1 MAPSS
6 SGLGR
11 RPLKAEVEGSNPFG
25 ATMNF
30 QPPFGAVFVSSHDF
44 VPALFFFSVPV
55 RSRFGWDSGL
65 RLGRFLCYR
74 CGRSPLFAFAAKHP
88 CGVGV

>member
-25 ATMNF
+25 ATMNIQNRPEKGGF
-30 QPPFGAVFVSSHDF
+30 FRLRLSSH
-44 VPALFFFSVPV
+44 A
-55 RSRFGWDSGL
+55 G
-65 RLGRFLCYR
+65 
-74 CGRSPLFAFAAKHP
+74 ANAKRP
-88 CGVGV
+88 C

>member
-25 ATMNF
+25 ATMNI
-30 QPPFGAVFVSSHDF
+30 QNRPEKGG
-44 VPALFFFSVPV
+44 FFSFEAQFTCRRECQAFRADLAFCGGGVP
-55 RSRFGWDSGL
+55 S
-65 RLGRFLCYR
+65 
-74 CGRSPLFAFAAKHP
+74 FA
-88 CGVGV
+88 